1 MNDLVFYPPVKAA
14 QLTRLPVF
22 TCPVP
27 AGFPSPA
34 DGQADEMLDLH
45 QYLFKQPAST
55 FMARVTGDSM
65 LGAGIHPDDFIVV
78 NRAVSP
84 VDGHV
89 VVAVAGGE
97 HTVKR
102 LRQEPG
108 RTWLEAAND
117 RYPPLELHQDSDLRI
132 WGVVTHVIHP
142 LFKKRPGALADR
154 ENQALGTP

>member
-1 MNDLVFYPPVKAA
+1 MSELVFYPPVKAS
-14 QLTRLPVF
+14 QLAKLPVL

-34 DGQADEMLDLH
+34 DGQADEILDLH
-45 QYLFKQPAST
+45 EYLFKQPAST
-55 FMARVTGDSM
+55 FMARVTGESM

-78 NRAVSP
+78 NRAITP
-84 VDGHV
+84 LDGHV
-89 VVAVAGGE
+89 VVAVVDGE

-108 RTWLEAAND
+108 HVWLEAAND
-117 RYPPLELHQDSDLRI
+117 QYPPLEIPAESELRI

-142 LFKKRPGALADR
+142 LFKKRPGAVWPGRKPRPLA
-154 ENQALGTP
+154 